1 MSKPNHR
8 LREEPPPPPLLPDQA
23 RDRTVFIRD
32 NIKIVESL
40 RNEGKSFDEMKDAA
54 KEFAN
59 NYPHLF
65 IMVSSKDGYNK
76 ETLDTMLKMMDKMAS
91 SSLTQH
97 NASIKVGEHL
107 MKTFVKPS

>member
-1 MSKPNHR
+1 
-8 LREEPPPPPLLPDQA
+8 
-23 RDRTVFIRD
+23 
-32 NIKIVESL
+32 
-40 RNEGKSFDEMKDAA
+40 
-54 KEFAN
+54 
-59 NYPHLF
+59 
-65 IMVSSKDGYNK
+65 MVSSKDGYNK